1 MINHDKIPTLN
12 ISKSVRILLC
22 LQIPTQSKYIVFPA
36 QIGIRLNFTAYTD
49 VTENNGVSH
58 IYPWQ
63 PLVYVKRTAP
73 QNFPVRNPHS
83 LQAVARTA

>member
-1 MINHDKIPTLN
+1 MTRYPHLTLA
-12 ISKSVRILLC
+12 SLLEFC
-22 LQIPTQSKYIVFPA
+22 FVGKYLRKAKYIVFPA

-58 IYPWQ
+58 VYPWQ

-83 LQAVARTA
+83 LQAVAPSEQ